1 MKRPDRVGA
10 TGHDL
15 ASPRGFGR
23 YRLAAVAETPALP
36 DFDETEDL
44 EWSVHTAVTLTLTD
58 PAPPPAAP
66 ALPRG
71 GLLLLALLLAG
82 AGWGR
87 SSTRRSRT
95 WPPASRLRRNV

>member
-71 GLLLLALLLAG
+71 GLLLLAG